1 MRLKT
6 ISVAGGM
13 LLLAAASA
21 SAAPAAVT
29 SGAKLRAAPA
39 NKAAIVASLPPGT
52 VVNVFSC
59 DGAWCRVGWGRR
71 MGYMTRRYLGLEPPP
86 VVAETSSTLLY
97 SWHGGWRH
105 RYWHHQ
111 WYSER
116 EVMTIRR

>member
-6 ISVAGGM
+6 ISVAGGL
-13 LLLAAASA
+13 LLLAAVSA

-39 NKAAIVASLPPGT
+39 NKAAIVASLPAGT

-59 DGAWCRVGWGRR
+59 DGGWCRVGWGRR
-71 MGYMTRRYLGLEPPP
+71 VGYTTHRSLGREAPP
-86 VVAETSSTLLY
+86 VVAETSGTLLY
-97 SWHGGWRH
+97 SWHRNWRH

-116 EVMTIRR
+116 EGMTIRR

>member
-1 MRLKT
+1 MRRRT

-13 LLLAAASA
+13 LLFAA

-29 SGAKLRAAPA
+29 GTVKLRSAPA
-39 NKAAIVASLPPGT
+39 NNSAVLASLPAGT

-59 DGAWCRVGWGRR
+59 AGAWCRVSWGRTI
-71 MGYMTRRYLGLEPPP
+71 GYTARRYVGADPPP
-86 VVAETSSTLLY
+86 VVAETAGSALY
-97 SWHGGWRH
+97 SWHRGWRH

-116 EVMTIRR
+116 EMMTIRR

>member
-1 MRLKT
+1 MRLRT

-21 SAAPAAVT
+21 LAAPAAVV
-29 SGAKLRAAPA
+29 GATKLRAAPA
-39 NKAAIVASLPPGT
+39 NKAAVLASLSAGT
-52 VVNVFSC
+52 VVNVFAC
-59 DGAWCRVGWGRR
+59 EGAWCRVGWGRR
-71 MGYMTRRYLGLEPPP
+71 VGYATRRSLGVEAPP
-86 VVAETSSTLLY
+86 VVAETSGTLLY